1 MAYHPRL
8 ALVAAVLTV
17 SLSACTEQ
25 LNSVRADMFANPPQ
39 PGIEVKPSAVSLNL
53 RTTPAGQSFTPESLK
68 KLNEL
73 LNRQGRLT
81 NQTITLLPYNP
92 AGEQMAERLSRV
104 LAERGLPPSQLI
116 MRDDLRNAAQAGGDD
131 LMIVSEAIIVQV
143 PDCSITDPK
152 AWAVTPYSAVGPM
165 GCANRAN
172 LARMVSD
179 PRDLVRPRTLDAADG
194 TRANAAVQ
202 RYHTDDVRDLV
213 DIDFDD

>member
-1 MAYHPRL
+1 MPCHTRL
-8 ALVAAVLTV
+8 ALVVAVLTIP
-17 SLSACTEQ
+17 LSACTQE

-73 LNRQGRLT
+73 LNRQGRLG
-81 NQTITLLPYNP
+81 NQTITLLPYTP
-92 AGEQMAERLSRV
+92 AGGHIAERLSQV
-104 LAERGLPPSQLI
+104 LTERGLPPSQLI
-116 MRDDLRNAAQAGGDD
+116 LRDDLRDAGHSGGDD
-131 LMIVSEAIIVQV
+131 LMIVSEAIVAVV
-143 PDCSITDPK
+143 PDCSIAGTDS
-152 AWAVTPYSAVGPM
+152 WAVTPYSAVGPL

-179 PRDLVRPRTLDAADG
+179 PRDLVRPRTLDPADG
-194 TRANAAVQ
+194 TRANAAIQ
-202 RYHTDDVRDLV
+202 RYHTDSVRDLV